1 MAFKQSMTM
10 KLTQGYQILDS
21 KGKLETMNF

>member
-1 MAFKQSMTM
+1 MTM

-21 KGKLETMNF
+21 KGKLETMNFWSM